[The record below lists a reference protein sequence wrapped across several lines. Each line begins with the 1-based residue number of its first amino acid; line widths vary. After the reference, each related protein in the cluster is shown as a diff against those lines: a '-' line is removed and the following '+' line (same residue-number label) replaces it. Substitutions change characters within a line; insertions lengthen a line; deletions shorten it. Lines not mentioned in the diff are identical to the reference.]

1 MKIKSIYIDGLHNAV
16 NKTYDLGDIVYLFG
30 ANGAGKSTVLHAIQ
44 FALLGYIPGTAKKS
58 NEALLRHSP
67 KNAIDVRVVLADSSE
82 DDIVVERRVT
92 DTGSKVTMIPDG
104 YDLSEIVAELE
115 LPIFNFNEFVGQTA
129 NKLKEYFIKNLLP
142 ISNGVL
148 DWDTILY
155 NSLEDAVFE
164 DKDEILAY
172 GKELLGD
179 LEGEA
184 LDQIITANARFKEE
198 LSFKKSE
205 LQRLQSTVESLI
217 YYDDYT
223 GPNNLAALNSDLL
236 ALGMLRDQ
244 VLRYN
249 SAINA
254 LQSALDEQKQLM
266 QDLEH
271 LGGQARYD
279 ECGAEL
285 AKIQERSHAVSEV
298 VSNHQTAAKTL
309 LARISATDKVIQGGG
324 VCPYT
329 KDTCATLLAKIESLQ
344 KALVPAKTQYTEHN
358 TSAAEGAAQLHEYT
372 QQSGKLES
380 EMAKIKD
387 IQRRLL
393 ALEQTVSKLPQKPNT
408 DKTEAELDT
417 EIEQL
422 TQSKSKL
429 EANIQYNTKI
439 EQLTKDKY
447 VTELQLKALNAWVK
461 KTDTNDLQTTIME
474 EPFMELAKIM
484 SGYIQKM
491 YGDKDLTAKFNISSK
506 ANSFSFGLMR
516 NGIYIPY
523 DLLSSGEKC
532 LYTLALMI
540 CITNRSKSPLKLM
553 LLDDAFDH
561 LDPQTIENTFTTL
574 KNIPD
579 IQFIFAGVQMCQSA
593 TDIVLPV

>member
-1 MKIKSIYIDGLHNAV
+1 MRIKSVYIDGLHNAI

-30 ANGAGKSTVLHAIQ
+30 SNGAGKSTVLQAIQ

-67 KNAIDVRVVLADSSE
+67 KNVIDVRVVLTDSSE

-92 DTGSKVTMIPDG
+92 DTGSKVTTIPDD

-115 LPIFNFNEFVGQTA
+115 LPIFNFNEFVSQTA

-148 DWDTILY
+148 DWDTIL
-155 NSLEDAVFE
+155 SDSIADAVFE
-164 DKDEILAY
+164 DKAEILSY

-184 LDQIITANARFKEE
+184 LDQVVTANARFKEE

-205 LQRLQSTVESLI
+205 LQRLQNTVESLV
-217 YYDDYT
+217 YHDDYT
-223 GPNNLAALNSDLL
+223 GPNNLGALNSDLL

-249 SAINA
+249 SAMNA

-279 ECGAEL
+279 ECKTEL
-285 AKIQERSHAVSEV
+285 AKIQERSHSVSEI
-298 VSNHQTAAKTL
+298 VSKHQTEAKAL
-309 LARISATDKVIQGGG
+309 QARISATDKVIQGGG

-329 KDTCATLLAKIESLQ
+329 KDTCATLLVKIESLQ
-344 KALVPAKTQYTEHN
+344 KALVPAKAQYTEHSN
-358 TSAAEGAAQLHEYT
+358 YAAEATAQLHEYT
-372 QQSGKLES
+372 QQRGKLES
-380 EMAKIKD
+380 EMSKIAD

-393 ALEQTVSKLPQKPNT
+393 VLEQTVSKLPQKPNT

-447 VTELQLKALNAWVK
+447 VAELQLKALNAWVK

-474 EPFMELAKIM
+474 EPFRELAKIM

-579 IQFIFAGVQMCQSA
+579 IQFIFAGVPMCQSA